1 MNTFWLIAF
10 ILATAWMLYTYLGYP
25 CVLLLQKRWQQRRTP
40 DAAPPAAG
48 DEELPPV
55 AVVIVARHAAHQIGP
70 KLRSCLDSDY
80 PADRIR
86 VVLAIDG
93 PDEDT
98 ARAAE
103 ALGDPRIT
111 VLRQSE
117 HRGKAATLND
127 ALAHC
132 QEPIVVMSDARQ
144 RLAPDAIR
152 RLVDALHREPAKAAV
167 SGELRFEV
175 PDGDF
180 VGQGIDAYWRY
191 EKWLRRTES
200 EVASTIGMTGAL
212 YAMRR
217 AAFRPIPAETILDDV
232 LIPMQMVMDGHRA
245 GFEQRAVAHDLP
257 SSSMEQ
263 ERRRKIRTLAGN
275 FQLLQLQPQLASP
288 FANPAFFGFF
298 SHKLCR
304 LLTPVALLVMLVASI
319 VLAGQSAFFTLVL
332 AAGLAIIAGALL
344 ARLCPGSRR
353 WLPVRLS
360 NTFVEMHLFI
370 VLGFVEFLRN
380 RDLHRWGAGSP
391 SPAGSSGASSS
402 PAADPAL
409 QPAGRHAPVTE
420 PADDA
425 PGVPTGEPLRVLYL
439 VSLFPCW
446 SETFIVREIRA
457 LQARGVDVRILSLKP
472 ASETM
477 VQADA
482 QALLDR
488 VIYPPTSLAASLCPG
503 LPQLLRRPLRSLGEV
518 WTLVAS
524 LWKRPTELA
533 KSLVTWWRTL
543 TVTGLVRHFNPHHL
557 HAHWATYPS
566 TAARIL
572 AGRIERPWSFT
583 SHAHDIF
590 VHDHDLSGKLRQ
602 ADFSV
607 TISDYNRRQLSGRM
621 PLALRERLAVVHC
634 GILPDEIPFE
644 PHGRDPLCI
653 VAVGRL
659 DPIKGFIHLVEA
671 CRLLRDR
678 RIDFRCEII
687 GDGPLQGVLQQ
698 AIDQARLGGQLRLAG
713 ALPQP
718 EVRRRLREAAI
729 FVLPSVQL
737 ADGNADGIPVAL
749 MEAMASGAAVV
760 STRVSGIPEL
770 VEDGLSGLL
779 APPGQAGP
787 LADAIARLLA
797 DGALRL
803 RLADMARQVI
813 VEDFDANREA
823 DKLLALMLRN
833 RRARAGTAGA
843 PGTAPAPHTLS
854 GSPTRPSPP
863 PVPRPMPLRVMIV
876 TDEMEVG
883 GSQRQI
889 VQLATG
895 LKALQIDCVV
905 VYFLNPSFLVDELHA
920 AGVETIRVDKR
931 KPVDLRFLRQL
942 RRTIHAWR
950 PDVLHGFSFTAEL
963 WSTVAVRLLPCRQR
977 PALVSSVRG
986 TYEWYNGRQWCL
998 KRWISRNSLAIVSNS
1013 QEGAAYAARQMDWP
1027 ASLFNI
1033 VPNGV
1038 RLHQPAAAEVRL
1050 LRDKYLPHASGQ
1062 PGQPELARD
1071 GATAASSSGSPAVSV
1086 PPPAIPEGA
1095 ASSSA
1100 GHDRPAPAGSG
1111 GEADTGMLMLFVGRL
1126 VEHKNLPRLLDAFA
1140 RLAPGRPALRL
1151 LLVGSGPLGAS
1162 LMARIRQL
1170 GLSGQVLML
1179 GERDD
1184 VPALMAAADIVVA
1197 PSLREGLSNVVLEAM
1212 ALGRPVVATRVGGTP
1227 EAIDDG
1233 EHGLLVDPLDTDA
1246 LATALARLIDDASL
1260 RRRLGEAARNKVLE
1274 RYSPQ
1279 AMVKAMLKEY
1289 QRVSQR

>member
-1 MNTFWLIAF
+1 M
-10 ILATAWMLYTYLGYP
+10 
-25 CVLLLQKRWQQRRTP
+25 
-40 DAAPPAAG
+40 
-48 DEELPPV
+48 
-55 AVVIVARHAAHQIGP
+55 
-70 KLRSCLDSDY
+70 
-80 PADRIR
+80 
-86 VVLAIDG
+86 
-93 PDEDT
+93 
-98 ARAAE
+98 
-103 ALGDPRIT
+103 
-111 VLRQSE
+111 
-117 HRGKAATLND
+117 
-127 ALAHC
+127 
-132 QEPIVVMSDARQ
+132 
-144 RLAPDAIR
+144 
-152 RLVDALHREPAKAAV
+152 
-167 SGELRFEV
+167 
-175 PDGDF
+175 
-180 VGQGIDAYWRY
+180 
-191 EKWLRRTES
+191 
-200 EVASTIGMTGAL
+200 
-212 YAMRR
+212 
-217 AAFRPIPAETILDDV
+217 
-232 LIPMQMVMDGHRA
+232 
-245 GFEQRAVAHDLP
+245 
-257 SSSMEQ
+257 
-263 ERRRKIRTLAGN
+263 
-275 FQLLQLQPQLASP
+275 
-288 FANPAFFGFF
+288 
-298 SHKLCR
+298 
-304 LLTPVALLVMLVASI
+304 
-319 VLAGQSAFFTLVL
+319 
-332 AAGLAIIAGALL
+332 
-344 ARLCPGSRR
+344 
-353 WLPVRLS
+353 
-360 NTFVEMHLFI
+360 
-370 VLGFVEFLRN
+370 
-380 RDLHRWGAGSP
+380 SP
-391 SPAGSSGASSS
+391 SPAAN
-402 PAADPAL
+402 PAP
-409 QPAGRHAPVTE
+409 QPAHHQAPATE
-420 PADDA
+420 PAVDTSSA
-425 PGVPTGEPLRVLYL
+425 PTAEPGEPLRVLYL

-590 VHDHDLSGKLRQ
+590 VHDHDLSGKLCQ

-687 GDGPLQGVLQQ
+687 GDGPLQGMLQQ

-718 EVRRRLREAAI
+718 EVRRRLREAAV

-823 DKLLALMLRN
+823 DKLLALMLRT
-833 RRARAGTAGA
+833 RAAQAGTAPQA
-843 PGTAPAPHTLS
+843 STPAPAGQAASRPQPPSPPASDRAQHDGDADSPAVSRAQLAGDAESTASQSAMTTVAAGTPAPTPHSLPLP
-854 GSPTRPSPP
+854 GGLARPSPP

-1027 ASLFNI
+1027 ASLFSI

-1050 LRDKYLPHASGQ
+1050 LRDKYLPDAPGQ
-1062 PGQPELARD
+1062 PGQPAQPGLARD
-1071 GATAASSSGSPAVSV
+1071 AAAATSSPASPAATAPAPTV
-1086 PPPAIPEGA
+1086 PEES

-1100 GHDRPAPAGSG
+1100 GHERPAPAGSG
-1111 GEADTGMLMLFVGRL
+1111 EEADTGMLLLFVGRL

-1140 RLAPGRPALRL
+1140 RLAPGRPGLRL
-1151 LLVGSGPLGAS
+1151 LLVGSGPLGPS
-1162 LMARIRQL
+1162 LMAQTRQL

-1197 PSLREGLSNVVLEAM
+1197 PSLREGLSNVILEAM

-1233 EHGLLVDPLDTDA
+1233 EHGLLVDPLDTGA
-1246 LATALARLIDDASL
+1246 LAAALARLIDDASL
-1260 RRRLGEAARNKVLE
+1260 RRQLGEAARNKVLE

-1279 AMVKAMLKEY
+1279 VMVKAMLKEY